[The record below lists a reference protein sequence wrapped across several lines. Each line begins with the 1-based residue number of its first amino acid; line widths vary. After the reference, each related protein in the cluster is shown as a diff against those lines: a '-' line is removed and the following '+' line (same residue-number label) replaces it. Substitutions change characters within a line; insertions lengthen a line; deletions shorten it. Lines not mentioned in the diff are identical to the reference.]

1 MCSATVDIVGMSV
14 STRMHILFV
23 CETLEIGCQYYY
35 SHNTHTFQLSSE
47 ILLLSGIP
55 VEVRP
60 EHISSTS
67 MAAFSQHGLSSQA
80 TGSRH
85 DTSFLSSFVMDTSD
99 LSLGGPQQQMP
110 SLYEVLVDLFGEN
123 LIQRLTTH
131 IKNMSSLQKKGT
143 VKSEVQGKRNE
154 PVQTRDARQAPR
166 EEVLLNFLKREGF
179 QPCKVQLPLKVM
191 PRIPP
196 AFHPWGRQ
204 LWRFQIATTLLPVQ
218 GNVLETTTPR
228 SRGRRRGNPI
238 LPKYTSRYTY
248 RRGSWRTRVHVD
260 LGIIWL

>member
-1 MCSATVDIVGMSV
+1 
-14 STRMHILFV
+14 MHILWRVFM
-23 CETLEIGCQYYY
+23 CELLSILLLLI
-35 SHNTHTFQLSSE
+35 SHPHILQFSSE
-47 ILLLSGIP
+47 ILLMSGIP

-67 MAAFSQHGLSSQA
+67 SMAVFSQHGLSSQA

-99 LSLGGPQQQMP
+99 LNLGGPQQLMP

-131 IKNMSSLQKKGT
+131 VKNMSSLQKKGT
-143 VKSEVQGKRNE
+143 VKPEVQGRRNE
-154 PVQTRDARQAPR
+154 TVQTKDARPVPR
-166 EEVLLNFLKREGF
+166 EDILLNFLKREGF

-191 PRIPP
+191 PRKPP

-218 GNVLETTTPR
+218 GNVLEATTVR
-228 SRGRRRGNPI
+228 SRGRRRGSTT
-238 LPKYTSRYTY
+238 LPKYTTRHTY
-248 RRGSWRTRVHVD
+248 RRGTLRTRVHVD
-260 LGIIWL
+260 LGVMWL

>member
-1 MCSATVDIVGMSV
+1 MSV
-14 STRMHILFV
+14 YTRMHILFV

-35 SHNTHTFQLSSE
+35 LHIIHTFQLSSE
-47 ILLLSGIP
+47 IILMSGVP

-67 MAAFSQHGLSSQA
+67 SMAAFSQHSLSSQP

-131 IKNMSSLQKKGT
+131 IKNMSSLQKKST
-143 VKSEVQGKRNE
+143 VKPEVQGRSD
-154 PVQTRDARQAPR
+154 PVQMNDARPVPR

-191 PRIPP
+191 PRKPP

-204 LWRFQIATTLLPVQ
+204 LWRFQIATTVLPVQ
-218 GNVLETTTPR
+218 SNVLEATTPR

-238 LPKYTSRYTY
+238 LPKYICRHTY
-248 RRGSWRTRVHVD
+248 RRGNWRTRVHVD
-260 LGIIWL
+260 LGVMWL

>member
-1 MCSATVDIVGMSV
+1 MSIRYAHFV
-14 STRMHILFV
+14 FVPVNSTA
-23 CETLEIGCQYYY
+23 ETLEICYQYYFTC
-35 SHNTHTFQLSSE
+35 HILQFSSE
-47 ILLLSGIP
+47 ILLMSGVP

-60 EHISSTS
+60 EHISSSSSS
-67 MAAFSQHGLSSQA
+67 MAAFSQHSLSSQP

-85 DTSFLSSFVMDTSD
+85 DTSFLSNFVMDTGD

-123 LIQRLTTH
+123 LTQRLTTH
-131 IKNMSSLQKKGT
+131 IKNMPSLQKKGT

-154 PVQTRDARQAPR
+154 PDQTKDARPVPR

-191 PRIPP
+191 PRKPP

-218 GNVLETTTPR
+218 GNVLEATTLRP
-228 SRGRRRGNPI
+228 RGRRRGNPVP
-238 LPKYTSRYTY
+238 PKYIRRHTYT
-248 RRGSWRTRVHVD
+248 RGSQRTRVHVD
-260 LGIIWL
+260 LGVMWL